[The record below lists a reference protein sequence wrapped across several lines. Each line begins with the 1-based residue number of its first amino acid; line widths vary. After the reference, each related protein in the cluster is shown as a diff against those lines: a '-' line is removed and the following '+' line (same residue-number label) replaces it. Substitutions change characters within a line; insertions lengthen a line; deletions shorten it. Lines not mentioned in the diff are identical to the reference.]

1 MSAVPSSEPSTVRS
15 GERLTALLAA
25 QPSSSELREEVLIE
39 ILIDQM
45 KVIEAMNQV
54 TQLQVETDTRL
65 TATVQALRDASAQFG
80 KLIEMSRA
88 AFIGEVAT
96 RAADQARR
104 AAVEAVSDELA
115 KLRHAVE
122 VRTRERHSGADP
134 RRTDSVL
141 AVTRPLVFSVSVGVL
156 VGVAV
161 SIIWIA
167 RHVMGS

>member
-1 MSAVPSSEPSTVRS
+1 MSALAAAEKPTDQLAQRIAAIPSSN
-15 GERLTALLAA
+15 
-25 QPSSSELREEVLIE
+25 ELREAALAE

-54 TQLQVETDTRL
+54 TQLQAETDTRL
-65 TATVQALRDASAQFG
+65 TATVQALREAITQFG
-80 KLIEMSRA
+80 KLVETSRA

-104 AAVEAVSDELA
+104 AAVEAVSDELV

-122 VRTRERHSGADP
+122 ARASEGRSGADP
-134 RRTDSVL
+134 RRTDRSL
-141 AVTRPLVFSVSVGVL
+141 AVAWPLACVVAVAGL

-161 SIIWIA
+161 GVIWLA
-167 RHVMGS
+167 RHVI